1 MRKLFTSVMLVL
13 LLSVFV
19 GAQSQKAP
27 PVLKPASPAVPAT
40 AQEGAPAVEDEDFDI
55 DDDSVIRMS
64 TSLISVPA
72 VVLDRNGRYIPNLR
86 KEDFRIFEDGI
97 EQEVAYF
104 APVEKPFT
112 VALMLDASGS
122 TQGQLAQLRAAA
134 NAFISQLRANDRLLI
149 MTFDGRIHV
158 LAEPTDVSA
167 IRKIKLRVPEVTD
180 GTVLYDAVDFV
191 LNTRLAKIPGRKAII
206 LFTDGVDMSSKGTYK
221 RNLRDAEEQDVLIY
235 TVRYDTLPQLPARL
249 ASIANEKARE
259 RVRERMMKKYAA
271 SESYMQELAE
281 KTGGRFYRAESLPDV
296 QQAFGAITQE
306 LGMQYSLGYYP
317 KASAKANGQRGIKVR
332 VRQPNLV
339 VRARDS
345 YSAGAPPAKL
355 TVGGN

>member
-13 LLSVFV
+13 LLSVYV

-27 PVLKPASPAVPAT
+27 PVLKPANPAVPA
-40 AQEGAPAVEDEDFDI
+40 AAPEGTPAVEDEDFDI

-86 KEDFRIFEDGI
+86 KEDFRIFEDGV

-149 MTFDGRIHV
+149 MTFDGSIHV

-167 IRKIKLRVPEVTD
+167 IRKIKLSFKPRHSPPTE
-180 GTVLYDAVDFV
+180 A
-191 LNTRLAKIPGRKAII
+191 LNTARSQTGSGCLRNI
-206 LFTDGVDMSSKGTYK
+206 LWFVITADARSKSSPRSRAPMSARTAM
-221 RNLRDAEEQDVLIY
+221 RICTAVR
-235 TVRYDTLPQLPARL
+235 TVAT
-249 ASIANEKARE
+249 SI
-259 RVRERMMKKYAA
+259 
-271 SESYMQELAE
+271 
-281 KTGGRFYRAESLPDV
+281 
-296 QQAFGAITQE
+296 
-306 LGMQYSLGYYP
+306 
-317 KASAKANGQRGIKVR
+317 
-332 VRQPNLV
+332 
-339 VRARDS
+339 RARTI
-345 YSAGAPPAKL
+345 SATSRKPL
-355 TVGGN
+355 M